1 MNNVVKE
8 EAMRKETDQV
18 HIHELIEERV
28 VEDQK
33 NEMIK
38 AIACVG
44 DYRLADE
51 YKQRAITPLQWT
63 QMTSDQRKEYVEK
76 LLRLKSQNV
85 GHLEQETQARSHL
98 SVSLSACDL
107 TELPLTLLLKIFG
120 HKRI

>member
-1 MNNVVKE
+1 MLNSVRIHAGLGNPLNKYDNQRSEAMNNVVKE

-38 AIACVG
+38 AITCMG

-51 YKQRAITPLQWT
+51 YKQKAITPLQWT
-63 QMTSDQRKEYVEK
+63 QMTSNQRKEYVEK
-76 LLRLKSQNV
+76 LLR
-85 GHLEQETQARSHL
+85 
-98 SVSLSACDL
+98 
-107 TELPLTLLLKIFG
+107 
-120 HKRI
+120 